1 MRLWTDLEADISSV
15 PGVVIG
21 VVAFLIAVVIGL
33 MMWYKIDGAV
43 INALGSRAGV
53 GTSFAGFNT
62 TITAINTTANSTWTL
77 APIVG
82 LVLIAG
88 VIIATI
94 IMFAGGKQSV

>member
-1 MRLWTDLEADISSV
+1 MKKLLNNTDGMTGI
-15 PGVVIG
+15 PGLVVA

-33 MMWYKIDGAV
+33 MMWYKIDAALASSTTFTALPSGA
-43 INALGSRAGV
+43 RAAWNS
-53 GTSFAGFNT
+53 T
-62 TITAINTTANSTWTL
+62 NTTANSTWTL

-94 IMFAGGKQSV
+94 MMFAGGRTKA

>member
-1 MRLWTDLEADISSV
+1 MKKLLNDTQGMGGIPA
-15 PGVVIG
+15 VVVG

-33 MMWYKIDGAV
+33 MIWYKIDASLASATTFTSLPAGARAAW
-43 INALGSRAGV
+43 NA
-53 GTSFAGFNT
+53 T
-62 TITAINTTANSTWTL
+62 NTTANSTWTL

-94 IMFAGGKQSV
+94 LMFAGGKKM

>member
-1 MRLWTDLEADISSV
+1 MRSLLKCREAMSGIPALMV
-15 PGVVIG
+15 G

-33 MMWYKIDGAV
+33 MIWYKVDASLASATTFTALPSGA
-43 INALGSRAGV
+43 RA
-53 GTSFAGFNT
+53 AWNT
-62 TITAINTTANSTWTL
+62 TNTTANSTWTL

-94 IMFAGGKQSV
+94 MMFAGGKGSQM

>member
-1 MRLWTDLEADISSV
+1 MKLLKDNKAMSGI
-15 PGVVIG
+15 PGLVVG

-33 MMWYKIDGAV
+33 MIWYKIDASLAASTTFSSLPSGA
-43 INALGSRAGV
+43 RAAWNS
-53 GTSFAGFNT
+53 T
-62 TITAINTTANSTWTL
+62 NTTANSTWTL

-94 IMFAGGKQSV
+94 IMFAGGKKA